1 VTLTIDNLTKSFGGE
16 VALSGVGL
24 DVSVG
29 EIHALLGPNGSGK
42 STLIG
47 CIGGRLAPDRGT
59 MKVGNQRAQRFTPRS
74 AFEAGTAI
82 IYQQF
87 SLIPTLSIADNIFL
101 GSERTAAGGRIDR
114 RQQSREAAKILSRF
128 GVRLD
133 PREIVGN
140 LSVGEKQLVEIAKA
154 LRHDPKLLILDEP
167 TAALGERE
175 ARLLGQQLKRLKDA
189 GLAILYVTHLLSEVF
204 EIADRVTI
212 LRDGHSVLDARIGEV
227 SRDDLIKAISPGI
240 GTVGATGPV
249 SGDRGAEALLKL
261 DGFAVAGVGPVD
273 LSVGPGEVVGIFG
286 LLGSGRSELL
296 EGLFGIRRGV
306 TGKARLEGV
315 RGVRLLSDPDPENRL
330 KAITLVAAKPSQ
342 QNLTTLVNLAADP
355 AYAADPR
362 IKAALDYGTSS
373 IRSWLRAGDIL
384 SVLFSGLSY
393 ASILFLASLGLAII
407 FGLMG
412 VINLAQGELIMVG
425 AYATYF
431 VQEAL
436 RVIAPGLLE
445 FYIILA
451 LPFAFLVSAAVGLAM
466 EVTVIRHLYRRP
478 LITLL
483 ATWAVSLLLINSVR
497 VAFGTQ
503 NLEFITPAYLA
514 GGERILGDFIIT
526 WNRLFAILCALATF
540 FLALFLLKSTRL
552 GLYIRAV
559 TANRDMAG
567 VEFLKNLPANQG
579 VQIAFD
585 QGDVA
590 AFHGHVRAGSHSDTH
605 IGLGER
611 WRIINAVAGHGD
623 DAAFGLKFFDDF

>member
-1 VTLTIDNLTKSFGGE
+1 M
-16 VALSGVGL
+16 
-24 DVSVG
+24 
-29 EIHALLGPNGSGK
+29 
-42 STLIG
+42 
-47 CIGGRLAPDRGT
+47 PDRKPAAGRKWLT
-59 MKVGNQRAQRFTPRS
+59 AAKAAVRMTQYIQVLIAAALCLGLHVSSVSAAAIGLEPRAALVEKLCAEQAAPRLDATETILKRAAADGDDAVWGRAIVHAYGNKLYLCGNGRAVVREGERYLDAASLAALDEKPEGLSAPFVNLKVRA
-74 AFEAGTAI
+74 
-82 IYQQF
+82 
-87 SLIPTLSIADNIFL
+87 SLDIADDLLSLLTDPAGPLAEKAI
-101 GSERTAAGGRIDR
+101 AALEK
-114 RQQSREAAKILSRF
+114 SPKLAEPASLEAAI
-128 GVRLD
+128 RLQKD
-133 PREIVGN
+133 P
-140 LSVGEKQLVEIAKA
+140 A
-154 LRHDPKLLILDEP
+154 
-167 TAALGERE
+167 
-175 ARLLGQQLKRLKDA
+175 
-189 GLAILYVTHLLSEVF
+189 F
-204 EIADRVTI
+204 
-212 LRDGHSVLDARIGEV
+212 
-227 SRDDLIKAISPGI
+227 
-240 GTVGATGPV
+240 
-249 SGDRGAEALLKL
+249 
-261 DGFAVAGVGPVD
+261 
-273 LSVGPGEVVGIFG
+273 
-286 LLGSGRSELL
+286 
-296 EGLFGIRRGV
+296 
-306 TGKARLEGV
+306 KARLEGV

-407 FGLMG
+407 FGLIG

-451 LPFAFLVSAAVGLAM
+451 IPFAFLLSAAVGLAM

-567 VEFLKNLPANQG
+567 CIGGSTRRVDLLSFAIGSGL
-579 VQIAFD
+579 
-585 QGDVA
+585 
-590 AFHGHVRAGSHSDTH
+590 AG
-605 IGLGER
+605 GGRPL
-611 WRIINAVAGHGD
+611 
-623 DAAFGLKFFDDF
+623 